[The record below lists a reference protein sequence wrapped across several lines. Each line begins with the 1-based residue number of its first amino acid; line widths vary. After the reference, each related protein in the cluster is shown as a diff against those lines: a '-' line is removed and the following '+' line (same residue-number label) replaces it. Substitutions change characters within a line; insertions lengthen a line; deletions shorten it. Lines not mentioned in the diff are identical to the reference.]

1 MSLSGRIVSDAADPK
16 TESSR
21 TPQRRQISASLA
33 QSTTLGPMRI
43 IANPVP
49 IMPEIS
55 SGGEAESARATGG
68 ASCDGAADGAGFADS
83 NHPQP
88 DGETGGQTGRFRRLL
103 FGSSPKSV
111 GGPGLLGLRSPW
123 ESQPPE
129 GAACS
134 SPGRKP
140 GERSQSHRAREAGGM
155 NGLQPLP
162 LSDSCRP

>member
-1 MSLSGRIVSDAADPK
+1 MSLSGRIVSDAADAK

-83 NHPQP
+83 DHPQP
-88 DGETGGQTGRFRRLL
+88 DGETG
-103 FGSSPKSV
+103 K
-111 GGPGLLGLRSPW
+111 PGTDGTFQEAFVQKLERCYLSA
-123 ESQPPE
+123 
-129 GAACS
+129 AACAQHDAAGFGHS
-134 SPGRKP
+134 RITDSIR
-140 GERSQSHRAREAGGM
+140 RSRVT
-155 NGLQPLP
+155 PL
-162 LSDSCRP
+162 